1 MVCCSNVG
9 ICFGVEHHHM
19 PDCVLHFAWRTK
31 DYKNWSQDH
40 WLTWAV
46 RGAHIRRGFEGRVG
60 MYMGIDLWSLSS
72 MNTELQFHAC
82 FEPSDKW

>member
-1 MVCCSNVG
+1 
-9 ICFGVEHHHM
+9 M

-40 WLTWAV
+40 GLTSAV
-46 RGAHIRRGFEGRVG
+46 RGAYMRRGFEGKVG
-60 MYMGIDLWSLSS
+60 MSMGIALWSLFS
-72 MNTELQFHAC
+72 MNTRLHFHAY